1 MSASFTKLHQI
12 DLRLYQLLNKVELLL
27 YINPINAEKE
37 RQKFYKSKY
46 HTNPVFRYPKCT
58 LNVRAIRKELFKLK
72 MQNIENEAIAE
83 MYEQVRWYFSGILD
97 CIEHVGKTE
106 LFLRS
111 SLKTFGA
118 PSELDIKRAR
128 IIIKASM
135 NKLDSKRD
143 NSLHS
148 TEEALHYMKAFV
160 NKYGFEVSV
169 KSAMH
174 ISSKAMVSNSKK
186 SVILK
191 RGERFSALELEA
203 LANHEIGVHLVTT
216 FNADNQKLKLFSLGF
231 PFNVQ
236 TQEGLAVLAEYNAG
250 TLDFNRI
257 FELAV
262 RVVLA
267 DNVIKGHSFAKSFD
281 QLVEDFKLP
290 RDHAFKLVTRL
301 YRGGGFTKD
310 RLYLPGF
317 LDLFHQG
324 VDSKFIDWL
333 LAGKTASEYY
343 YVKPILEEHELLLP
357 NKYQS
362 GSFTTVKALNK
373 EVTQLL
379 HRLK

>member
-1 MSASFTKLHQI
+1 M
-12 DLRLYQLLNKVELLL
+12 
-27 YINPINAEKE
+27 
-37 RQKFYKSKY
+37 QK
-46 HTNPVFRYPKCT
+46 
-58 LNVRAIRKELFKLK
+58 
-72 MQNIENEAIAE
+72 IENEAIAE

-97 CIEHVGKTE
+97 CIEHVGKKD

-118 PSELDIKRAR
+118 PSELDIQRAR
-128 IIIKASM
+128 LIIKASSH
-135 NKLDSKRD
+135 KLDAKRD
-143 NSLHS
+143 NSIHS
-148 TEEALHYMKAFV
+148 TEEALHYMKAFIDT
-160 NKYGFEVSV
+160 YGFEVSV
-169 KSAMH
+169 KSATH

-186 SVILK
+186 AVILK
-191 RGERFSALELEA
+191 RGERFSPLELEA

-236 TQEGLAVLAEYNAG
+236 TQEGLAVLAEYNSG

-267 DNVIKGHSFAKSFD
+267 DNVIKGYSFAISFD

-317 LDLFHQG
+317 LDLLHQSL
-324 VDSKFIDWL
+324 DSEVMDWF

-343 YVKPILEEHELLLP
+343 YIKPILEEHELLLP
-357 NKYQS
+357 NTFQS
-362 GSFTTVKALNK
+362 GSFNTVKAINK
-373 EVTQLL
+373 EVAQLL
-379 HRLK
+379 QRLK